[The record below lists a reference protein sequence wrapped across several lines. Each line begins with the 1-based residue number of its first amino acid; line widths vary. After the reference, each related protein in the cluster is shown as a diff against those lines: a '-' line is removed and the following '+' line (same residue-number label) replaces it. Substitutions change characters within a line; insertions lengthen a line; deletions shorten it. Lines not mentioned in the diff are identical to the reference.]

1 MMTAPLVRKFYVF
14 PVLFF
19 FLSPVSA
26 QEITGELV
34 LYAYRYAYPEK
45 VSAVAWSGED
55 WTITV
60 GGETFY
66 WAQGRLL
73 PLPLRDKWESYGPH
87 GYYRY
92 PSEIPDPR
100 RLAPE
105 QVERLRTQGS
115 AEARLSR
122 IDHNNAFEAAL
133 YGGGT
138 RAAVERNLKKITFLG
153 HEITVHKLIVEPLG
167 RVEERIREA
176 AAGDKEIEAFLPS
189 ISYLGGYNWREI
201 QGTQRRSYHS
211 WGLAVDIQPKQLG
224 NKAIYW
230 QWERERNENWMLVP
244 LERRWQP
251 PEGVIRIFENEG
263 FTWGGKWALYDT
275 MHFEFRPELHEINRL
290 LAQKAAD
297 REISASQTA
306 PELRRLFPRS
316 LPAPQKTGPIKRL
329 LQFLNAVLYPDGF
342 SRPGL

>member
-1 MMTAPLVRKFYVF
+1 
-14 PVLFF
+14 
-19 FLSPVSA
+19 
-26 QEITGELV
+26 LV
-34 LYAYRYAYPEK
+34 LYAYLHAYPEK
-45 VSAVAWSGED
+45 VSAVAWSGDD
-55 WTITV
+55 WTIIM

-66 WAQGRLL
+66 LAQGRLL
-73 PLPLRDKWESYGPH
+73 PRSLRDKWESYGPH

-92 PSEIPDPR
+92 PTEVPDPR
-100 RLAPE
+100 RFAPE
-105 QVERLRTQGS
+105 QVERLRVQGS
-115 AEARLSR
+115 AEVRLSR
-122 IDHNNAFEAAL
+122 VDHNNAFEAAL
-133 YGGGT
+133 YGGLS
-138 RAAVERNLKKITFLG
+138 RAEVERHLKKITFLG
-153 HEITVHKLIVEPLG
+153 HEVTVHTLIMEPLS

-176 AAGDKEIEAFLPS
+176 VVAGDQEIRAFLAS

-201 QGTQRRSYHS
+201 RGTQRRSYHS

-290 LAQKAAD
+290 LAQKAAGMG
-297 REISASQTA
+297 ITTSQAA
-306 PELRRLFPRS
+306 PELHHLFPRS
-316 LPAPQKTGPIKRL
+316 LPPLQKTNPIKRL
-329 LQFLNAVLYPDGF
+329 FNFLNPVRYLSGF
-342 SRPGL
+342 SRHGYGAKAP